1 MATSKQLL
9 DKHINI
15 PAAIEKPQP
24 LNTHQMNDELVGA
37 IYLVVGQGTEGGNAS
52 YHLSI
57 AGITD
62 AATATEG
69 SAWDKQS
76 KVASDSGY
84 SIGAIQFDLGK
95 RGEWAVGAVQNQRP
109 KEGEV
114 AYVDAII
121 SAASAYAQTHH
132 LPFTEDHKK
141 LRADLLSH
149 GREKFK
155 DGKKINEGLQFID
168 TATRDSINAW
178 AGSEEGKKWIH
189 QNIDLPQARNITQIA
204 LDTLNGH
211 AKKDFKEEERFES
224 LSLIAKTANQRPADV
239 KNELHDVLHAGG
251 GYAEL
256 LKKAQELRLRIDY
269 FDAPKAGEIG
279 RKYEEAFADAS
290 VATKLHA
297 AQQKVSSADYS
308 PATQNTDANVKFA
321 VDLVKNGGVLKLSK
335 EETIKMQ
342 ENLIALGYKGV
353 KDKPLKAD
361 GDLGAN
367 TKHALG
373 VFQKAHGISES
384 GGLYTQTRQALDEAV
399 AKQQQNNKTEQQEP
413 QKAQPAAPSA
423 SVHSRFQAHPQLAEL
438 SEKITGAFP
447 HLSGEQNERLTA
459 YWANRCVRERMPVES
474 IGRMAEEHRSDGRHL
489 LHAINQN
496 ENQIVTANLDKAL
509 NTPVEQS
516 LQNLSQAQQ
525 LQQGQQTQNQEQSQN
540 QQHHQQ
546 QAPVVRA

>member
-1 MATSKQLL
+1 M
-9 DKHINI
+9 
-15 PAAIEKPQP
+15 
-24 LNTHQMNDELVGA
+24 
-37 IYLVVGQGTEGGNAS
+37 
-52 YHLSI
+52 
-57 AGITD
+57 
-62 AATATEG
+62 
-69 SAWDKQS
+69 
-76 KVASDSGY
+76 
-84 SIGAIQFDLGK
+84 
-95 RGEWAVGAVQNQRP
+95 QNQRP

-474 IGRMAEEHRSDGRHL
+474 IGRLEQEHRQDGRHL

-496 ENQIVTANLDKAL
+496 GNQIVTANLDKAL
-509 NTPVEQS
+509 GTPVEQS
-516 LQNLSQAQQ
+516 LNALQQA
-525 LQQGQQTQNQEQSQN
+525 QGQQLAVLQQQETA
-540 QQHHQQ
+540 QQ
-546 QAPVVRA
+546 QAHSGPAAIKV